1 MEQEVP
7 DEDDETPSDATSTSS
22 ADSEKSTADD
32 DDDSDGDDDDDDEVV
47 VEDVPE
53 EDKKKEEKE
62 VKMKKVMVDEWMHL
76 NPLPPIWMR
85 YVFAFLVLLNS
96 QHLLFKGIRRMSAM
110 KITLFFTRR
119 LSVTSPLRLLGT
131 TSLEIPAPGYRSRL
145 SSSFRPGCKLKIT
158 KL

>member
-7 DEDDETPSDATSTSS
+7 EEDDEIPSEATSTSS
-22 ADSEKSTADD
+22 ADSEKATADD
-32 DDDSDGDDDDDDEVV
+32 EDNDDDDDDDEVV

-85 YVFAFLVLLNS
+85 FVFAFLVLLNS
-96 QHLLFKGIRRMSAM
+96 QHLLSKGIRRMSAM

-131 TSLEIPAPGYRSRL
+131 TSPETPAPGYRSRL
-145 SSSFRPGCKLKIT
+145 SSSFRPGCKLRIT
-158 KL
+158 NI